1 LSKGKE
7 KAYMPIGGEEEAH
20 AMLRL
25 SIDGDEEDAG
35 LQTVPGTATGMSR
48 MQRRTMME
56 WIKEEVLTMTPGRW
70 VDLRNLLL
78 EVSIL
83 CRE

>member
-1 LSKGKE
+1 
-7 KAYMPIGGEEEAH
+7 MPIGEEEEAH

-35 LQTVPGTATGMSR
+35 LETATGISPGMSR
-48 MQRRTMME
+48 MQRRTAME

-78 EVSIL
+78 EVSL
-83 CRE
+83 PRRE